1 VSFIPLLLGV
11 ILFGVFHGVN
21 PSHGWPIAS
30 LYSMRSKKPYVSGFI
45 SSSILASAHFVSS
58 IIVVL
63 TYILLSTLIEIPQ
76 NYLHYGAAIGLGI
89 LAYIFWK
96 EKAEDYSKTQ
106 HGHLHNNGDS
116 EMESSTSH
124 EHMHWHKNAGHHSHE
139 HIHQIREYPSLKSIT
154 GFAFILGFAHEEEF
168 VILAL
173 AAGGGGNPLTI
184 MIAYA
189 SSVAL
194 ALIGITILS
203 LRVYKHFQDKIIYY
217 SKCLP
222 KVTAILIAS
231 MAIGFA
237 LGLL

>member
-124 EHMHWHKNAGHHSHE
+124 EHMHWHKNAGYHSHE